1 MQQNQRSI
9 TTGSMNSKSTLY
21 RYADTVLRS
30 SHYYPLLEHDDAV
43 FLTKTLDDCIYNLI
57 TIVDKQSTW
66 FKRQYVGIA
75 QTYIDTPADR
85 NSYAASSDD
94 TLMAASLLWIA
105 TPGIDWIP
113 KIRNEVT
120 LYRTYW
126 LRSISK
132 LSKILATYNDDT
144 LVPVDDTDY
153 VHARE
158 RCSQVEA
165 ELEASAD
172 VLYGLTLEVNHWV
185 QRIDKIV
192 DKMTCPYLRRVVV
205 LAKKYVSGDPD
216 AFLDNF
222 DSGVEGIHKAIG
234 RYDINMGAFAG
245 LVDTWVR
252 NTIITWVKR
261 TSNPIR
267 VPDRVHTHKRKYS
280 QLLEQHPQL
289 DTLDASKMLGISE
302 STLRESLKLSDMQG
316 MSPLIDESMT
326 DDFGVGNEA
335 YIDTNLMDTDSVN
348 SLVSEYK
355 NVLSK
360 HDIALLAILFDVDI
374 EEPLDKEAVEREA
387 ARQLLLN
394 HHKRLTPN
402 KRGAKHG

>member
-9 TTGSMNSKSTLY
+9 TTGSIKSKSSLY
-21 RYADTVLRS
+21 RHADTMLRS

-43 FLTKTLDDCIYNLI
+43 FLIKTLDDCLYNLI
-57 TIVDKQSTW
+57 TVVDKQSSW
-66 FKRQYVGIA
+66 FKREYIAIA
-75 QTYIDTPADR
+75 QSYIDTPADR

-94 TLMAASLLWIA
+94 TLIAASLFWIA
-105 TPGIDWIP
+105 TPNTDWIS
-113 KIRNEVT
+113 KIRIDVT
-120 LYRTYW
+120 LYRAYW

-132 LSKILATYNDDT
+132 LSKILATYNDDA

-153 VHARE
+153 IHARE
-158 RCSQVEA
+158 RCSCVES
-165 ELEASAD
+165 ELGVSSD
-172 VLYGLTLEVNHWV
+172 ILYGLALEVNYWV
-185 QRIDKIV
+185 RRIDKIV
-192 DKMTCPYLRRVVV
+192 DKMICPYLRRVVV
-205 LAKKYVSGDPD
+205 LSKMYISGDPD

-222 DSGVEGIHKAIG
+222 NSGVEGIHKAIG
-234 RYDINMGAFAG
+234 RYDTNMGAFAG

-261 TSNPIR
+261 TTNPIR
-267 VPDRVHTHKRKYS
+267 VPDRVHTHKRKYA

-289 DTLDASKMLGISE
+289 DTFDAARMLGVSE
-302 STLRESLKLSDMQG
+302 STLQESLKLSDMQG

-335 YIDTNLMDTDSVN
+335 YIDTDLMDTDSVN
-348 SLVSEYK
+348 SLVSEYRDI
-355 NVLSK
+355 LSK
-360 HDIALLAILFDVDI
+360 HDIAMLAVLFDIDI
-374 EEPLDKEAVEREA
+374 EEPLDKEAAEREA

-394 HHKRLTPN
+394 HHKKLTPN